1 MYDYAVIGGGIVG
14 ASTAMQ
20 LLEAR
25 PGSSLVLLEKESGVG
40 LHQTGHNSGVI
51 HAGVYYAPGSLKARF
66 CKEGA
71 LATIQFC
78 EEHSIPWRR
87 CGKLIVA
94 TSESEVPALD
104 ALAGRCGENGIV
116 IERMTAEELH
126 KLEPN
131 VSAVAGFLVP
141 ATGITDY
148 TQVVQ
153 AMTARVASLGGEVL
167 LNTRVVDI
175 RESANEVTVVTDSSK
190 VVARTVIVCGGIMA
204 DRLAHLC
211 GLDPDFRMI
220 PFRGEY
226 FRLPESMNNIVQH
239 LVYPVP
245 DPSLPFLGV
254 HLTPMIGGYVTVGPN
269 ALLGLSREGYPR
281 FSVNVRDT
289 LQTLAFPGFWTMIS
303 HHLAFGIKEMWN
315 AVYRPG
321 YLEACRRYCPQLKLG
336 DLAPYPPGIRAQAIM
351 KDGTLVQ
358 DFLIRQTDRTLHVC
372 NAPSPAATSAL
383 PIGKHIVELA
393 LAKTA

>member
-1 MYDYAVIGGGIVG
+1 MYDYAIIGGGIVG
-14 ASTAMQ
+14 VSTAMQ

-25 PGSSLVLLEKESGVG
+25 PGSSLVLLEKERGVG

-66 CKEGA
+66 CKEGSQ
-71 LATIQFC
+71 ATVRFC
-78 EEHSIPWRR
+78 EQHNIPWRR

-94 TSESEVPALD
+94 TSESEIPALD
-104 ALAGRCGENGIV
+104 ALAVRCGQNGIA
-116 IERMTAEELH
+116 IERMSAEELR

-131 VSAVAGFLVP
+131 VSTVGGFLVP

-148 TQVVQ
+148 LQVVQ
-153 AMTARVASLGGEVL
+153 AMAARVSQLGGEVMFGAQV
-167 LNTRVVDI
+167 TDI
-175 RESANEVTVVTDSSK
+175 RESAGEVTVVAGSARIA
-190 VVARTVIVCGGIMA
+190 ARTVIVCGGIMA

-211 GLDPDFRMI
+211 GLDPDFRMV

-226 FRLPESMNNIVQH
+226 FRLVPSKNNIVQR
-239 LVYPVP
+239 LIYPVP

-269 ALLGLSREGYPR
+269 AVLGLAREGYPR
-281 FSVNVRDT
+281 FSVNLRDVWET
-289 LQTLAFPGFWTMIS
+289 ATFTGFWSMIS
-303 HHLAFGIKEMWN
+303 EHLGFGITEMWN
-315 AVYRPG
+315 AIYRPG
-321 YLEACRRYCPQLKLG
+321 YLELCRRYCPQLNLG
-336 DLAPYPPGIRAQAIM
+336 DLKPYPAGIRAQAIM
-351 KDGTLVQ
+351 KDGTLVH

-383 PIGKHIVELA
+383 PIGKHIVELV
-393 LAKTA
+393 LAQSA